1 MKTGNKVKIYS
12 WTSLAEEFGF
22 SSYKFLKLNCKGIK
36 KQLDECVGRENYR
49 MLTPKQVELIR
60 KHIDAN

>member
-1 MKTGNKVKIYS
+1 MKTDKVYN

-22 SSYKFLKLNCKGIK
+22 NYKFLKLNCKGIK
-36 KQLDECVGRENYR
+36 KQLDKCVGRSNYR
-49 MLTPKQVELIR
+49 NLTPKQVELIR